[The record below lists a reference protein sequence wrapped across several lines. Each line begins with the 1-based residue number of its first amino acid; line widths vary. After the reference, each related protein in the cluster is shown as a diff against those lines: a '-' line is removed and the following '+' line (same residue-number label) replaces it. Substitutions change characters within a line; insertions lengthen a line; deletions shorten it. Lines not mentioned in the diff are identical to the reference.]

1 MKLAIYS
8 DLHCEFERIQNQL
21 LLLIMHPERSIPIGY
36 ETSELSP
43 AYASNLE
50 QDIIE
55 MKHYPALWV
64 HGHSHNNVD
73 YDIGNT
79 RVLSNQR
86 AYSPSHLNEEL
97 DEHLI
102 VHL

>member
-8 DLHCEFERIQNQL
+8 DLHCEFETWVPPL
-21 LLLIMHPERSIPIGY
+21 EASHAD
-36 ETSELSP
+36 

-55 MKHYPALWV
+55 MKDYPVLWV
-64 HGHSHNNVD
+64 LGHSHNNVD
-73 YDIGNT
+73 YTIGNT

-86 AYSPSHLNEEL
+86 GYSPSHLNENF

-102 VHL
+102 VHI